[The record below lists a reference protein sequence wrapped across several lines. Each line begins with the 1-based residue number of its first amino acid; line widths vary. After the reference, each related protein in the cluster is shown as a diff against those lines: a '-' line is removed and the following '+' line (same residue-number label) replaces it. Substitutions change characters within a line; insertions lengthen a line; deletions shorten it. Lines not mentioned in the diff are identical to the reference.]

1 MISIAIDG
9 PAGAGKSSICR
20 RLAEELH
27 YLHVDTG
34 AIYRAVGLF
43 MLRRHKNPADPAEVL
58 PLLPQVKIDL
68 QFVEGE
74 QRILLNGEDVSEAI
88 RLPEASAAASA
99 VSALP
104 EVRAYLLEQQRSL
117 ARQHDVIMDGRDI
130 GTVVLPHATIKIYL
144 TYFQSHKC
152 RCFFTDTSPHL
163 LTSFYNCHS
172 CYISRTG
179 SIGTTVIWRLVCV
192 HSPDNNLVIFTSQ
205 AVCRHLCQNCITP
218 GSHIRTS
225 NHEGIKPVIVQFN
238 LHRTHVA
245 VINTGALHGKSHSDR
260 TNGMWPGFYKWVLGI
275 PVYHFLDPG
284 NTPVKSTGI
293 GCLPIIIRHPVTFPN
308 HIEFPE
314 FYRIHIHFMSQLVYC

>member
-68 QFVEGE
+68 QFVGGE

-117 ARQHDVIMDGRDI
+117 ARQYDVIMDGRDI

-144 TYFQSHKC
+144 TAAPEERARRRWLQQRSKGIGESYEEVLAAVKKRDYDDSHRAAAPLC
-152 RCFFTDTSPHL
+152 RAEDAWLCDSTHL
-163 LTSFYNCHS
+163 DFEETVAAMLA
-172 CYISRTG
+172 YIR
-179 SIGTTVIWRLVCV
+179 
-192 HSPDNNLVIFTSQ
+192 Q
-205 AVCRHLCQNCITP
+205 
-218 GSHIRTS
+218 
-225 NHEGIKPVIVQFN
+225 K
-238 LHRTHVA
+238 
-245 VINTGALHGKSHSDR
+245 TGA
-260 TNGMWPGFYKWVLGI
+260 
-275 PVYHFLDPG
+275 PV
-284 NTPVKSTGI
+284 
-293 GCLPIIIRHPVTFPN
+293 
-308 HIEFPE
+308 
-314 FYRIHIHFMSQLVYC
+314 

>member
-34 AIYRAVGLF
+34 AIYRAVGLY

-68 QFVEGE
+68 QFAEGE

-104 EVRAYLLEQQRSL
+104 EVRTYLLEQQRSL

-144 TYFQSHKC
+144 TAAPEERARRRWLQQRSKGIEESYEEVLAAVKKRDYDDSHRAAAPLC
-152 RCFFTDTSPHL
+152 RAEDAWLCDSTHL
-163 LTSFYNCHS
+163 DFEETVAAMLA
-172 CYISRTG
+172 YIR
-179 SIGTTVIWRLVCV
+179 
-192 HSPDNNLVIFTSQ
+192 Q
-205 AVCRHLCQNCITP
+205 
-218 GSHIRTS
+218 
-225 NHEGIKPVIVQFN
+225 K
-238 LHRTHVA
+238 
-245 VINTGALHGKSHSDR
+245 TGA
-260 TNGMWPGFYKWVLGI
+260 
-275 PVYHFLDPG
+275 PV
-284 NTPVKSTGI
+284 
-293 GCLPIIIRHPVTFPN
+293 
-308 HIEFPE
+308 
-314 FYRIHIHFMSQLVYC
+314 

>member
-68 QFVEGE
+68 QFVDGE

-144 TYFQSHKC
+144 TAAPEERARRRWLQQRSKGIGESYEEVLAAVKKRDYDDSHRAAAPLC
-152 RCFFTDTSPHL
+152 RTEDAWLCDSTHL
-163 LTSFYNCHS
+163 DFEETVAAMLA
-172 CYISRTG
+172 YIR
-179 SIGTTVIWRLVCV
+179 
-192 HSPDNNLVIFTSQ
+192 Q
-205 AVCRHLCQNCITP
+205 
-218 GSHIRTS
+218 
-225 NHEGIKPVIVQFN
+225 K
-238 LHRTHVA
+238 
-245 VINTGALHGKSHSDR
+245 TGA
-260 TNGMWPGFYKWVLGI
+260 
-275 PVYHFLDPG
+275 PV
-284 NTPVKSTGI
+284 
-293 GCLPIIIRHPVTFPN
+293 
-308 HIEFPE
+308 
-314 FYRIHIHFMSQLVYC
+314 

>member
-34 AIYRAVGLF
+34 AIYRAVGLY

-144 TYFQSHKC
+144 TAAPEERARRRWLQQRSKGIEESYEEVLAAVKKRDYDDSHRAAAPLC
-152 RCFFTDTSPHL
+152 RAEDAWLCDSTHL
-163 LTSFYNCHS
+163 DFDETVAAMLA
-172 CYISRTG
+172 YIR
-179 SIGTTVIWRLVCV
+179 
-192 HSPDNNLVIFTSQ
+192 Q
-205 AVCRHLCQNCITP
+205 
-218 GSHIRTS
+218 
-225 NHEGIKPVIVQFN
+225 K
-238 LHRTHVA
+238 
-245 VINTGALHGKSHSDR
+245 TGA
-260 TNGMWPGFYKWVLGI
+260 
-275 PVYHFLDPG
+275 PV
-284 NTPVKSTGI
+284 
-293 GCLPIIIRHPVTFPN
+293 
-308 HIEFPE
+308 
-314 FYRIHIHFMSQLVYC
+314 

>member
-27 YLHVDTG
+27 YLHVDPG
-34 AIYRAVGLF
+34 ASYRAVGLY

-144 TYFQSHKC
+144 TAAPEERARRRWLQQRSKGIGESYEEVLAAVKKRDYDDSHRAAAPLC
-152 RCFFTDTSPHL
+152 RAEDAWLCDSTHL
-163 LTSFYNCHS
+163 DFEETVAAMLA
-172 CYISRTG
+172 YIR
-179 SIGTTVIWRLVCV
+179 
-192 HSPDNNLVIFTSQ
+192 Q
-205 AVCRHLCQNCITP
+205 
-218 GSHIRTS
+218 
-225 NHEGIKPVIVQFN
+225 K
-238 LHRTHVA
+238 
-245 VINTGALHGKSHSDR
+245 TGA
-260 TNGMWPGFYKWVLGI
+260 
-275 PVYHFLDPG
+275 PV
-284 NTPVKSTGI
+284 
-293 GCLPIIIRHPVTFPN
+293 
-308 HIEFPE
+308 
-314 FYRIHIHFMSQLVYC
+314 

>member
-1 MISIAIDG
+1 MVSVAIDG

-34 AIYRAVGLF
+34 AIYRAVGLY
-43 MLRRHKNPADPAEVL
+43 MLRQNKNPADPAEVL

-117 ARQHDVIMDGRDI
+117 ARQYDVIMDGRDI

-144 TYFQSHKC
+144 TAAPEERARRRWLEPQQK
-152 RCFFTDTSPHL
+152 
-163 LTSFYNCHS
+163 
-172 CYISRTG
+172 
-179 SIGTTVIWRLVCV
+179 
-192 HSPDNNLVIFTSQ
+192 
-205 AVCRHLCQNCITP
+205 
-218 GSHIRTS
+218 
-225 NHEGIKPVIVQFN
+225 GIKESYEEA
-238 LHRTHVA
+238 LAA
-245 VINTGALHGKSHSDR
+245 VIKRDYDDSHRAAAPLRQAEDAWLCDS
-260 TNGMWPGFYKWVLGI
+260 T
-275 PVYHFLDPG
+275 HLDFEG
-284 NTPVKSTGI
+284 TVQAILAYIRQRI
-293 GCLPIIIRHPVTFPN
+293 GEVPCR
-308 HIEFPE
+308 
-314 FYRIHIHFMSQLVYC
+314 

>member
-144 TYFQSHKC
+144 TAAPEERARRRWLQQRSKGIEESYEEVLAAVKKRDYDDSHRAAAPLC
-152 RCFFTDTSPHL
+152 RAEDAWLCDSTHL
-163 LTSFYNCHS
+163 DFEETVATMLA
-172 CYISRTG
+172 YIR
-179 SIGTTVIWRLVCV
+179 
-192 HSPDNNLVIFTSQ
+192 Q
-205 AVCRHLCQNCITP
+205 
-218 GSHIRTS
+218 
-225 NHEGIKPVIVQFN
+225 K
-238 LHRTHVA
+238 
-245 VINTGALHGKSHSDR
+245 TGA
-260 TNGMWPGFYKWVLGI
+260 
-275 PVYHFLDPG
+275 PV
-284 NTPVKSTGI
+284 
-293 GCLPIIIRHPVTFPN
+293 
-308 HIEFPE
+308 
-314 FYRIHIHFMSQLVYC
+314 

>member
-34 AIYRAVGLF
+34 AIYRAVGLY

-144 TYFQSHKC
+144 TAAPEERARRRWLQQRSKGIEESYEEV
-152 RCFFTDTSPHL
+152 L
-163 LTSFYNCHS
+163 A
-172 CYISRTG
+172 
-179 SIGTTVIWRLVCV
+179 
-192 HSPDNNLVIFTSQ
+192 
-205 AVCRHLCQNCITP
+205 AVKKRDYDD
-218 GSHIRTS
+218 S
-225 NHEGIKPVIVQFN
+225 
-238 LHRTHVA
+238 HRTAAPLCRAEDAWLCDSTHLDFEETVA
-245 VINTGALHGKSHSDR
+245 AMLAYIRQKTGA
-260 TNGMWPGFYKWVLGI
+260 
-275 PVYHFLDPG
+275 PV
-284 NTPVKSTGI
+284 
-293 GCLPIIIRHPVTFPN
+293 
-308 HIEFPE
+308 
-314 FYRIHIHFMSQLVYC
+314 

>member
-104 EVRAYLLEQQRSL
+104 EVRAYLLEQQRSF

-144 TYFQSHKC
+144 TAAPEERARRRWLQQRSKGIEESYEEVLAAVKKRDYDDSHRAAAPLC
-152 RCFFTDTSPHL
+152 RAEDAWLCDSTHL
-163 LTSFYNCHS
+163 DFEETVAAMLA
-172 CYISRTG
+172 YIR
-179 SIGTTVIWRLVCV
+179 
-192 HSPDNNLVIFTSQ
+192 Q
-205 AVCRHLCQNCITP
+205 
-218 GSHIRTS
+218 
-225 NHEGIKPVIVQFN
+225 K
-238 LHRTHVA
+238 
-245 VINTGALHGKSHSDR
+245 TGA
-260 TNGMWPGFYKWVLGI
+260 
-275 PVYHFLDPG
+275 PV
-284 NTPVKSTGI
+284 
-293 GCLPIIIRHPVTFPN
+293 
-308 HIEFPE
+308 
-314 FYRIHIHFMSQLVYC
+314 

>member
-34 AIYRAVGLF
+34 AIYRAVGLY

-99 VSALP
+99 VSSLP

-144 TYFQSHKC
+144 TAAPEERARRRWLQQRSKGIEESYEEVLAAVKKRDYDDSHRAAAPLC
-152 RCFFTDTSPHL
+152 RAEDAWLCDSTHL
-163 LTSFYNCHS
+163 DFEETVAAMLA
-172 CYISRTG
+172 YIR
-179 SIGTTVIWRLVCV
+179 
-192 HSPDNNLVIFTSQ
+192 Q
-205 AVCRHLCQNCITP
+205 
-218 GSHIRTS
+218 
-225 NHEGIKPVIVQFN
+225 K
-238 LHRTHVA
+238 
-245 VINTGALHGKSHSDR
+245 TGA
-260 TNGMWPGFYKWVLGI
+260 
-275 PVYHFLDPG
+275 PV
-284 NTPVKSTGI
+284 
-293 GCLPIIIRHPVTFPN
+293 
-308 HIEFPE
+308 
-314 FYRIHIHFMSQLVYC
+314 

>member
-20 RLAEELH
+20 RLAEELR

-68 QFVEGE
+68 KFVGGE

-144 TYFQSHKC
+144 TAAPEERARRRWLQQRSKGIGESYEEVLAAVKKRDYDDSHRAAAPLC
-152 RCFFTDTSPHL
+152 RAEDAWLCDSTHL
-163 LTSFYNCHS
+163 DFEETVAAMLA
-172 CYISRTG
+172 YIR
-179 SIGTTVIWRLVCV
+179 
-192 HSPDNNLVIFTSQ
+192 Q
-205 AVCRHLCQNCITP
+205 
-218 GSHIRTS
+218 
-225 NHEGIKPVIVQFN
+225 K
-238 LHRTHVA
+238 
-245 VINTGALHGKSHSDR
+245 TGA
-260 TNGMWPGFYKWVLGI
+260 TV
-275 PVYHFLDPG
+275 
-284 NTPVKSTGI
+284 
-293 GCLPIIIRHPVTFPN
+293 
-308 HIEFPE
+308 
-314 FYRIHIHFMSQLVYC
+314 

>member
-34 AIYRAVGLF
+34 AIYRAVGLY

-117 ARQHDVIMDGRDI
+117 ARQYNVIMDGRDI

-144 TYFQSHKC
+144 TAAPEERARRRWLQQRSKGIEESYEEVLAAVKKRDYDDSHRAAAPLC
-152 RCFFTDTSPHL
+152 RAEDAWLCDSTHL
-163 LTSFYNCHS
+163 DFEETVAAMLA
-172 CYISRTG
+172 YIR
-179 SIGTTVIWRLVCV
+179 
-192 HSPDNNLVIFTSQ
+192 Q
-205 AVCRHLCQNCITP
+205 
-218 GSHIRTS
+218 
-225 NHEGIKPVIVQFN
+225 K
-238 LHRTHVA
+238 
-245 VINTGALHGKSHSDR
+245 TGA
-260 TNGMWPGFYKWVLGI
+260 
-275 PVYHFLDPG
+275 PV
-284 NTPVKSTGI
+284 
-293 GCLPIIIRHPVTFPN
+293 
-308 HIEFPE
+308 
-314 FYRIHIHFMSQLVYC
+314 

>member
-34 AIYRAVGLF
+34 AIYRAVGLY
-43 MLRRHKNPADPAEVL
+43 MLRQNKNPADPAEVL

-68 QFVEGE
+68 QFVGGE
-74 QRILLNGEDVSEAI
+74 QRILLNGEDVSVAI

-144 TYFQSHKC
+144 TAAPEERARRRWLQQRSNGIGESYEEVLAAVKKRDYDDSHRAAAPLC
-152 RCFFTDTSPHL
+152 RAEDAWLCDSTHL
-163 LTSFYNCHS
+163 DFEETVAAMLA
-172 CYISRTG
+172 YIR
-179 SIGTTVIWRLVCV
+179 
-192 HSPDNNLVIFTSQ
+192 Q
-205 AVCRHLCQNCITP
+205 
-218 GSHIRTS
+218 
-225 NHEGIKPVIVQFN
+225 K
-238 LHRTHVA
+238 
-245 VINTGALHGKSHSDR
+245 TGA
-260 TNGMWPGFYKWVLGI
+260 
-275 PVYHFLDPG
+275 PV
-284 NTPVKSTGI
+284 
-293 GCLPIIIRHPVTFPN
+293 
-308 HIEFPE
+308 
-314 FYRIHIHFMSQLVYC
+314 

>member
-43 MLRRHKNPADPAEVL
+43 MLRQNKNPADPAEVL

-117 ARQHDVIMDGRDI
+117 ARQYNVIMDGRDI

-144 TYFQSHKC
+144 TAAPEERARRRWLEQQQK
-152 RCFFTDTSPHL
+152 
-163 LTSFYNCHS
+163 
-172 CYISRTG
+172 
-179 SIGTTVIWRLVCV
+179 
-192 HSPDNNLVIFTSQ
+192 
-205 AVCRHLCQNCITP
+205 
-218 GSHIRTS
+218 
-225 NHEGIKPVIVQFN
+225 GIKESYEDVLAAVKKRDYDDS
-238 LHRTHVA
+238 HRAAAPLCRAEDAWLCDSTHLDFEETVA
-245 VINTGALHGKSHSDR
+245 AMLAYIRQKTGA
-260 TNGMWPGFYKWVLGI
+260 
-275 PVYHFLDPG
+275 PV
-284 NTPVKSTGI
+284 
-293 GCLPIIIRHPVTFPN
+293 
-308 HIEFPE
+308 
-314 FYRIHIHFMSQLVYC
+314 

>member
-34 AIYRAVGLF
+34 AIYRAVGLY

-74 QRILLNGEDVSEAI
+74 QRILLNGEDVSVAI

-144 TYFQSHKC
+144 TAAPEERARRRWLQQRSKGIGESYEEVLAAVKKRDYDDSHRAAAPLC
-152 RCFFTDTSPHL
+152 RAEDAWLCDSTHL
-163 LTSFYNCHS
+163 DFEETVAAMLA
-172 CYISRTG
+172 YIR
-179 SIGTTVIWRLVCV
+179 
-192 HSPDNNLVIFTSQ
+192 Q
-205 AVCRHLCQNCITP
+205 
-218 GSHIRTS
+218 
-225 NHEGIKPVIVQFN
+225 K
-238 LHRTHVA
+238 
-245 VINTGALHGKSHSDR
+245 TGA
-260 TNGMWPGFYKWVLGI
+260 
-275 PVYHFLDPG
+275 PV
-284 NTPVKSTGI
+284 
-293 GCLPIIIRHPVTFPN
+293 
-308 HIEFPE
+308 
-314 FYRIHIHFMSQLVYC
+314 

>member
-34 AIYRAVGLF
+34 AIYRAVGLY
-43 MLRRHKNPADPAEVL
+43 MLRLHKNPADPAEVL

-117 ARQHDVIMDGRDI
+117 ARQYDVIMDGRDI

-144 TYFQSHKC
+144 TAAPEERARRRWLQQRSKGIGESYEEVLAAVKKRDYDDSHRAAAPLC
-152 RCFFTDTSPHL
+152 RAEDAWLCDSTHL
-163 LTSFYNCHS
+163 DFEETVAAMLA
-172 CYISRTG
+172 YIR
-179 SIGTTVIWRLVCV
+179 
-192 HSPDNNLVIFTSQ
+192 Q
-205 AVCRHLCQNCITP
+205 
-218 GSHIRTS
+218 
-225 NHEGIKPVIVQFN
+225 K
-238 LHRTHVA
+238 
-245 VINTGALHGKSHSDR
+245 TGA
-260 TNGMWPGFYKWVLGI
+260 
-275 PVYHFLDPG
+275 PV
-284 NTPVKSTGI
+284 
-293 GCLPIIIRHPVTFPN
+293 
-308 HIEFPE
+308 
-314 FYRIHIHFMSQLVYC
+314 

>member
-68 QFVEGE
+68 QFVGGE

-144 TYFQSHKC
+144 TAAPEERARRRWLQQRSKGIGESYEEVLAAVKKRDYDDSHRAAAPLC
-152 RCFFTDTSPHL
+152 RAEDAWLCDSTHL
-163 LTSFYNCHS
+163 DFEETVATMLA
-172 CYISRTG
+172 YIR
-179 SIGTTVIWRLVCV
+179 
-192 HSPDNNLVIFTSQ
+192 Q
-205 AVCRHLCQNCITP
+205 
-218 GSHIRTS
+218 
-225 NHEGIKPVIVQFN
+225 K
-238 LHRTHVA
+238 
-245 VINTGALHGKSHSDR
+245 TGA
-260 TNGMWPGFYKWVLGI
+260 
-275 PVYHFLDPG
+275 PV
-284 NTPVKSTGI
+284 
-293 GCLPIIIRHPVTFPN
+293 
-308 HIEFPE
+308 
-314 FYRIHIHFMSQLVYC
+314 

>member
-117 ARQHDVIMDGRDI
+117 ARQYDVIMDGRDI

-144 TYFQSHKC
+144 TAAPEERARRRWLQQRSKGIGESYEEVLAAVKRRDYDDSHRAAAPLC
-152 RCFFTDTSPHL
+152 RAEDAWLCDSTHL
-163 LTSFYNCHS
+163 DFEETVAAMLA
-172 CYISRTG
+172 YIR
-179 SIGTTVIWRLVCV
+179 
-192 HSPDNNLVIFTSQ
+192 Q
-205 AVCRHLCQNCITP
+205 
-218 GSHIRTS
+218 
-225 NHEGIKPVIVQFN
+225 K
-238 LHRTHVA
+238 
-245 VINTGALHGKSHSDR
+245 TGA
-260 TNGMWPGFYKWVLGI
+260 
-275 PVYHFLDPG
+275 PV
-284 NTPVKSTGI
+284 
-293 GCLPIIIRHPVTFPN
+293 
-308 HIEFPE
+308 
-314 FYRIHIHFMSQLVYC
+314 

>member
-43 MLRRHKNPADPAEVL
+43 MLRRHKNPADPTEVL

-117 ARQHDVIMDGRDI
+117 ARQYNVIMDGRDI

-144 TYFQSHKC
+144 TAAPEERARRRWLQQRSKGIEESYEEVLAAVKKRDYDDSHRAAAPLC
-152 RCFFTDTSPHL
+152 RAEDAWLCDSTHL
-163 LTSFYNCHS
+163 DFEETVAAMLA
-172 CYISRTG
+172 YIR
-179 SIGTTVIWRLVCV
+179 
-192 HSPDNNLVIFTSQ
+192 Q
-205 AVCRHLCQNCITP
+205 
-218 GSHIRTS
+218 
-225 NHEGIKPVIVQFN
+225 K
-238 LHRTHVA
+238 
-245 VINTGALHGKSHSDR
+245 TGA
-260 TNGMWPGFYKWVLGI
+260 
-275 PVYHFLDPG
+275 PV
-284 NTPVKSTGI
+284 
-293 GCLPIIIRHPVTFPN
+293 
-308 HIEFPE
+308 
-314 FYRIHIHFMSQLVYC
+314 

>member
-68 QFVEGE
+68 KFVGGE

-117 ARQHDVIMDGRDI
+117 ARQYNVIMDGRDI

-144 TYFQSHKC
+144 TAAPEERARRRWLQQRSKGIGESYEEVLAAVKKRDYDDSHRAAAPLC
-152 RCFFTDTSPHL
+152 RAEDAWLCDSTHL
-163 LTSFYNCHS
+163 DFEETVAAMLA
-172 CYISRTG
+172 YIRQKTG
-179 SIGTTVIWRLVCV
+179 
-192 HSPDNNLVIFTSQ
+192 
-205 AVCRHLCQNCITP
+205 
-218 GSHIRTS
+218 
-225 NHEGIKPVIVQFN
+225 
-238 LHRTHVA
+238 
-245 VINTGALHGKSHSDR
+245 
-260 TNGMWPGFYKWVLGI
+260 
-275 PVYHFLDPG
+275 
-284 NTPVKSTGI
+284 TPV
-293 GCLPIIIRHPVTFPN
+293 
-308 HIEFPE
+308 
-314 FYRIHIHFMSQLVYC
+314 

>member
-34 AIYRAVGLF
+34 AIYRAVGLY

-104 EVRAYLLEQQRSL
+104 EVRTYLLEQQRSL
-117 ARQHDVIMDGRDI
+117 ARQYDVIMDGRDI

-144 TYFQSHKC
+144 TAAPEERARRRWLQQRSKGIGESYEEVLAAVKKRDYDDSHRAAAPLC
-152 RCFFTDTSPHL
+152 RAEDAWLCDSTHL
-163 LTSFYNCHS
+163 DFEETVAAMLA
-172 CYISRTG
+172 YIR
-179 SIGTTVIWRLVCV
+179 
-192 HSPDNNLVIFTSQ
+192 Q
-205 AVCRHLCQNCITP
+205 
-218 GSHIRTS
+218 
-225 NHEGIKPVIVQFN
+225 K
-238 LHRTHVA
+238 
-245 VINTGALHGKSHSDR
+245 TGA
-260 TNGMWPGFYKWVLGI
+260 
-275 PVYHFLDPG
+275 PV
-284 NTPVKSTGI
+284 
-293 GCLPIIIRHPVTFPN
+293 
-308 HIEFPE
+308 
-314 FYRIHIHFMSQLVYC
+314 

>member
-34 AIYRAVGLF
+34 AIYRAVGLY

-68 QFVEGE
+68 QFAEGE

-130 GTVVLPHATIKIYL
+130 GTVVLPHATVKIYL
-144 TYFQSHKC
+144 TA
-152 RCFFTDTSPHL
+152 SPEARARRRMDQLREKGDQTPFEAILKEVNARDYQDMNRALTPLRQAEDAIL
-163 LTSFYNCHS
+163 LDSSDLNFEE
-172 CYISRTG
+172 
-179 SIGTTVIWRLVCV
+179 TVSAILALVGEKYE
-192 HSPDNNLVIFTSQ
+192 H
-205 AVCRHLCQNCITP
+205 
-218 GSHIRTS
+218 
-225 NHEGIKPVIVQFN
+225 
-238 LHRTHVA
+238 
-245 VINTGALHGKSHSDR
+245 
-260 TNGMWPGFYKWVLGI
+260 
-275 PVYHFLDPG
+275 
-284 NTPVKSTGI
+284 
-293 GCLPIIIRHPVTFPN
+293 
-308 HIEFPE
+308 
-314 FYRIHIHFMSQLVYC
+314 

>member
-34 AIYRAVGLF
+34 AIYRAMGLF

-117 ARQHDVIMDGRDI
+117 ARQYDVIMDGRDI

-144 TYFQSHKC
+144 TAAPEERARRRWLQQRSKGIGESYEEVLAAVKKRDYDDSHRAAAPLC
-152 RCFFTDTSPHL
+152 RAEDAWLCDSTHL
-163 LTSFYNCHS
+163 DFEETVAAMLA
-172 CYISRTG
+172 YIR
-179 SIGTTVIWRLVCV
+179 
-192 HSPDNNLVIFTSQ
+192 Q
-205 AVCRHLCQNCITP
+205 
-218 GSHIRTS
+218 
-225 NHEGIKPVIVQFN
+225 K
-238 LHRTHVA
+238 
-245 VINTGALHGKSHSDR
+245 TGA
-260 TNGMWPGFYKWVLGI
+260 
-275 PVYHFLDPG
+275 PV
-284 NTPVKSTGI
+284 
-293 GCLPIIIRHPVTFPN
+293 
-308 HIEFPE
+308 
-314 FYRIHIHFMSQLVYC
+314 